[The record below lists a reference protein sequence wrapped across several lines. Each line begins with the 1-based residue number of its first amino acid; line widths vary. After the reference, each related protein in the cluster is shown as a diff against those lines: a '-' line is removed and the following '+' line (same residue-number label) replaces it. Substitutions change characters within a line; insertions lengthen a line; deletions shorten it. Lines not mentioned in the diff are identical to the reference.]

1 MYLYYGQWVWR
12 FVVLVFYNCNSFLFG
27 SGWTFFIGTT
37 KDSLPYMLFNCG
49 ANGGLVD
56 GLGGF
61 VGCWGFSR
69 ACMRACVRTRVFF
82 IIIFNYY
89 NILLL
94 EFFTLGKASI

>member
-1 MYLYYGQWVWR
+1 MVW
-12 FVVLVFYNCNSFLFG
+12 VFYNCNSFLFG

-69 ACMRACVRTRVFF
+69 ACMRACVYACVYVCVHVRTRVFF